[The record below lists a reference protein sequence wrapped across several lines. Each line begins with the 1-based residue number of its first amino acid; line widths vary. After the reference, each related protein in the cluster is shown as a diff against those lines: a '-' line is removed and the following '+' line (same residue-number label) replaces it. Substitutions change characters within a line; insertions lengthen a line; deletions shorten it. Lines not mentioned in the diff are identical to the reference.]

1 MSSVPKKIL
10 SMPKGTVAIAAR
22 GVTLAAFA
30 VFAGAVIGATVGR
43 LGRRLATAVHR
54 DVDAWVSVHP
64 YGAPKSG
71 DETRRTL

>member
-1 MSSVPKKIL
+1 MPKKIL
-10 SMPKGTVAIAAR
+10 SMPKGTVPIAAR
-22 GVTLAAFA
+22 GVILAAFA

-64 YGAPKSG
+64 YGASEVG
-71 DETRRTL
+71 EMRLAETL